1 VLHLKVIEVKDYYFY
16 FAAHRKERTMNK
28 TYIVD
33 NSFAKVVSGEW
44 SFEDWMAQAENGPDI
59 DIQLIEDEEDSAQ
72 EEKE

>member
-1 VLHLKVIEVKDYYFY
+1 
-16 FAAHRKERTMNK
+16 MNK